1 MKLSLFLPFAVTVG
15 CALVLSVGLP
25 TTRAEEQKPASRSG
39 VRHADAGQAAKLL
52 GTNQITVIDVRT
64 PREFASGHI
73 AGATNINY
81 LSGDFSDKL
90 AQLDRSKTYLL
101 HCAVG
106 GRSTNALPKLARL
119 GFTNVIHLD
128 GGFKAWQAAGNP
140 VVKP

>member
-1 MKLSLFLPFAVTVG
+1 MRCPLAFRLAATFAVAAALG
-15 CALVLSVGLP
+15 LVLPATL
-25 TTRAEEQKPASRSG
+25 AEETPALKSV
-39 VRHADAGQAAKLL
+39 VRHAKPAEAAKLL
-52 GTNQITVIDVRT
+52 ATNQILVLDIRT
-64 PREFASGHI
+64 PNEFASGHI

-81 LSGDFSDKL
+81 LSSDFPDRL
-90 AQLDRSKTYLL
+90 AQLDRSKIYLL

>member
-1 MKLSLFLPFAVTVG
+1 MKPNAGILPSLFMAAWFALSFWPGEAPAAEQDKISSTNVT
-15 CALVLSVGLP
+15 
-25 TTRAEEQKPASRSG
+25 
-39 VRHADAGQAAKLL
+39 HADAKRAAKLVAN
-52 GTNQITVIDVRT
+52 NQIIVLDVRT

-81 LSGDFSDKL
+81 LSGDFPDRL
-90 AQLDRSKTYLL
+90 AQLDRSKSYLL

>member
-1 MKLSLFLPFAVTVG
+1 MKSSP
-15 CALVLSVGLP
+15 LVLLVVAVAFIAIWSVGLTSTVAQDP
-25 TTRAEEQKPASRSG
+25 KPAMASP
-39 VRHADAGQAAKLL
+39 VQHVNADLAAKLVA
-52 GTNQITVIDVRT
+52 TNSIIVLDIRT

-81 LSGDFSDKL
+81 LGGDFSDKL
-90 AQLDRSKTYLL
+90 AELDRSRCYLV

-106 GRSTNALPKLARL
+106 GRSTNALPKLAKL

-140 VVKP
+140 VVRP